1 MGFYDEETASR
12 GAGEMNV
19 LINTVGVVRS
29 DAPID
34 VDEEACFSI
43 HASANNGQTPASI
56 VFTVLSTP
64 AGRWDDGDALRMEDT
79 FILTPEQAR
88 AMAYG
93 MLRIADAVQA
103 EVDSGV
109 WRTEARQE
117 PVYVNP
123 PNL

>member
-1 MGFYDEETASR
+1 MSTFGPFARRAGGGGVGFYDEEAASR

-64 AGRWDDGDALRMEDT
+64 EGLLHDSLAKATADGRVPSEDG
-79 FILTPEQAR
+79 
-88 AMAYG
+88 
-93 MLRIADAVQA
+93 
-103 EVDSGV
+103 GV
-109 WRTEARQE
+109 
-117 PVYVNP
+117 
-123 PNL
+123 